1 MANNDTE
8 LLNEQRERR
17 KRINRLKTGIVM
29 TIAIWMLGSFLA
41 IIILSVQVYKL
52 NKQVANITG
61 GNVQTQTTDTEA
73 QSLGNTQLDEESYAN
88 VVTGIDT
95 EDNFAVEGDVHNV
108 YLTFNSVPGEN
119 TNAILDVLAA
129 YGVKATFFVSGSEE
143 EGAEAVYQRIVN
155 EGHTIAVHTASHQYT
170 EIYSSVEAYLTDF
183 EKMSSHIESVT
194 GVKPEI
200 FRFPGGSVN
209 TYNSSLYREIIA
221 EMTRRGYTYYDWNVS
236 SGDAAIGVV
245 TKERI
250 ISNVLTGSAA
260 QDDAIVLMHDGPGHS
275 ATAAALPQ
283 IIEGLKEQGYTFDRL
298 DKTVTPWCFGY

>member
-1 MANNDTE
+1 MSVKRWKQIITLSVITIIVLLLILTIVFGLRSHEYDRLLANGSLIDLTTYGDMDAND
-8 LLNEQRERR
+8 LSGLF
-17 KRINRLKTGIVM
+17 KY
-29 TIAIWMLGSFLA
+29 LGSVDVDSNLH
-41 IIILSVQVYKL
+41 Y
-52 NKQVANITG
+52 
-61 GNVQTQTTDTEA
+61 QTLFPD
-73 QSLGNTQLDEESYAN
+73 LY
-88 VVTGIDT
+88 IDNDFDFIAT
-95 EDNFAVEGDVHNV
+95 KEKVC
-108 YLTFNSVPGEN
+108 YLTFDDGPNVAN
-119 TNAILDVLAA
+119 THLVLDTLEK
-129 YGVKATFFVSGSEE
+129 YNIKATFFV
-143 EGAEAVYQRIVN
+143 VYSDDEYSDELYKRIVN